1 MYLNG
6 ENKLNVIKWVETRY
20 EHAKVLKIYVHENI

>member
-6 ENKLNVIKWVETRY
+6 ENVIKWLETRD